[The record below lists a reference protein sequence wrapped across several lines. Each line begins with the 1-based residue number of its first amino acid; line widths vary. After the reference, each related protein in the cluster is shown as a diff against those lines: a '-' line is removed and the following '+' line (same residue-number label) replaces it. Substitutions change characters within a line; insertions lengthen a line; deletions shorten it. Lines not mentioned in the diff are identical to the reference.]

1 MSALAILAL
10 AALGGVGAVAR
21 HMTVFAVAERSGDQ
35 FPFGTLAVNLSGS
48 LIVGLLLGAG
58 VTGTTLTLLA
68 GGLLGSYT
76 TFSAWMADSD
86 GLAREGRPQAA
97 ALNIFL
103 SLFAGLAAIV
113 IGRALG
119 GLL

>member
-21 HMTVFAVAERSGDQ
+21 HITVFEVAERSGDH

-58 VTGTTLTLLA
+58 VTGTALTLLA

-76 TFSAWMADSD
+76 TYSAWMADSD

-113 IGRALG
+113 IGRTLG
-119 GLL
+119 GLV

>member
-1 MSALAILAL
+1 MSALAIVGLT
-10 AALGGVGAVAR
+10 ALGGVGALAR
-21 HMTVFAVAERSGDQ
+21 HLTVVAVAERSGDQ
-35 FPFGTLAVNLSGS
+35 FPVGTLVVNVAGS

-58 VTGTTLTLLA
+58 VAGATLTLLA

-86 GLAREGRPQAA
+86 GLAREHRPQAA
-97 ALNIFL
+97 AVNIFL
-103 SLFAGLAAIV
+103 SLFAGFLALV
-113 IGRALG
+113 VGRTLG

>member
-1 MSALAILAL
+1 MTALTILAL

-21 HMTVFAVAERSGDQ
+21 HLTVLVVAELTGDQ
-35 FPFGTLAVNLSGS
+35 FPVGTLTVNVAGS
-48 LIVGLLLGAG
+48 LILGLLLGAG

-76 TFSAWMADSD
+76 TYSAWMADSD
-86 GLAREGRPQAA
+86 GLAREHRPQAA
-97 ALNIFL
+97 AVNIFV
-103 SLFAGLAAIV
+103 SLFAGLVAIV